1 MKKANVRNILEIS
14 RKSKWSVDDFNW
26 DEPLSDDLDDKT
38 KKKLGTAFLYISG
51 IERLGAAAFRIH
63 AKNVDSKDAAKVF
76 EIFAEDEVRHADA
89 ELAMAKRLGLQWK
102 DLPWSARRMFKLLQ
116 KDIESLPNKEIG
128 RWLHNVNCSSIMFF
142 EFGLD
147 AIVLPVLKE
156 MTNDKLQKRVWE
168 KIDKD
173 ESRHLAMDYWLIE
186 NRYSRN
192 KENKKN
198 PVEEPLSSNLKLSY
212 QKALLPAFLAARMVY
227 VVPGFLPFV
236 RLASKLP
243 IKKEYIQDYMQ
254 RVEDVPKVA
263 PHAMEVK
270 SYRIRV
276 KLIKKMLGGFVEDPM
291 PIV

>member
-14 RKSKWSVDDFNW
+14 NKSKWSVDDFNW
-26 DEPLSDDLDDKT
+26 DQPLSDDLDDKT
-38 KKKLGTAFLYISG
+38 KKVLGIAFLYISG

-63 AKNVDSKDAAKVF
+63 ARNVDSKDAAKLF
-76 EIFAEDEVRHADA
+76 EIFAEDEERHADA
-89 ELAMAKRLGLQWK
+89 ELAMAKRLGVQWK

-116 KDIESLPNKEIG
+116 KDIESLPDKEIG

-147 AIVLPVLKE
+147 AIVLPILKE
-156 MTNDKLQKRVWE
+156 MTNDKLQNQVWE

-186 NRYSRN
+186 NRYARD
-192 KENKKN
+192 KKNKKN
-198 PVEEPLSSNLKLSY
+198 PVEEPFLSSLKLSY

-236 RLASKLP
+236 QLAFKLP

-254 RVEDVPKVA
+254 RIEEVPKVA

-270 SYRIRV
+270 SYRVRA
-276 KLIKKMLGGFVEDPM
+276 KLIKKMLSGFVEEP
-291 PIV
+291 VV

>member
-14 RKSKWSVDDFNW
+14 RKSKWSLEDFNW
-26 DEPLSDDLDDKT
+26 DHPLSDDLDDKT
-38 KKKLGTAFLYISG
+38 KKDLGTAFLYISG

-63 AKNVDSKDAAKVF
+63 ARNVDNKDAAKLF
-76 EIFAEDEVRHADA
+76 EIFAEDEERHADA

-116 KDIESLPNKEIG
+116 KDIESLPDKEIG

-147 AIVLPVLKE
+147 AIVLPILKE
-156 MTNDKLQKRVWE
+156 MTNDELQNQVWE

-186 NRYSRN
+186 NRYARDM
-192 KENKKN
+192 KNKKK
-198 PVEEPLSSNLKLSY
+198 PVEEPFLSNLKLSY

-227 VVPGFLPFV
+227 VVPGFLPFTQ
-236 RLASKLP
+236 LAFKLP
-243 IKKEYIQDYMQ
+243 IKKEYIQDYIQ
-254 RVEDVPKVA
+254 RVDEVPKVA

-270 SYRIRV
+270 SYRVRA
-276 KLIKKMLGGFVEDPM
+276 KLIKKMLSGFVENPVM
-291 PIV
+291 

>member
-14 RKSKWSVDDFNW
+14 KKSKWSLEDFNW
-26 DEPLSDDLDDKT
+26 EQPLSDDLDDKT
-38 KKKLGTAFLYISG
+38 KKDLGTAFLYISG

-63 AKNVDSKDAAKVF
+63 AKNVDNKDAAKLF
-76 EIFAEDEVRHADA
+76 EIFAEDEERHADA
-89 ELAMAKRLGLQWK
+89 ELAMAKRLGVQWK
-102 DLPWSARRMFKLLQ
+102 DLPWSARRVFKLLQ
-116 KDIESLPNKEIG
+116 KDIESLPDKEIG

-156 MTNDKLQKRVWE
+156 MTNDKLQNQVWE

-186 NRYSRN
+186 NRYARDL
-192 KENKKN
+192 KNKKK
-198 PVEEPLSSNLKLSY
+198 PVEEPFLSNLKLSY

-227 VVPGFLPFV
+227 IVPGFLPFA
-236 RLASKLP
+236 RLAFKLP
-243 IKKEYIQDYMQ
+243 IKREYIQDYMQ

-263 PHAMEVK
+263 LHAMEVR
-270 SYRIRV
+270 SYRVRDN
-276 KLIKKMLGGFVEDPM
+276 LIKKMLSGFVPE
-291 PIV
+291 VVV